1 MRKHWKAPAGR
12 RSDRL
17 RGRGLIVAIAAPAML
32 AVAAFAGIALAG
44 SANAATTRNF
54 YVTLYGWPD
63 NSPALPR
70 LRPQRLV
77 DNAGHEVHAHHLRQP

>member
-1 MRKHWKAPAGR
+1 MRK
-12 RSDRL
+12 RSW
-17 RGRGLIVAIAAPAML
+17 IVAIAAPAML

-63 NSPALPR
+63 NSPPGDGTAVAADGGPSAS
-70 LRPQRLV
+70 P
-77 DNAGHEVHAHHLRQP
+77 AA